1 ELMAAATPRG
11 RQWRESSAFGRAV
24 RLLQRLEEQCGD
36 PRLASSP
43 PSLQDLLPRTAQLL
57 REVAHARQAGGG
69 GGPEGPGG
77 AKDFLVVYLANLEA
91 KSRQVAALLPPR
103 GRKTANDELFREGS
117 RLRRQLAK
125 LTLIFSHMCAEL
137 GALFPGGK
145 YCGHTYQLNEVPAHT
160 FWRDHCGARCVLP
173 WAEFELL
180 LCICHPV
187 EPGCTTLALRCTI
200 DLTCSGHVSMFEFD
214 IFTRLFQPWPTLLK
228 NWQLLAVN
236 HPGYMAFLTY
246 DEVRARLQTYRD
258 KPGSYLYPDG
268 KNHNPD
274 LTELCQMKPHQHVHV
289 SEEQLQLYWAMDST
303 FELCKI
309 CAESNKDVKVEPC
322 GHLLCSRCLAAWQRS
337 DSQTCP
343 FCRCKIKGQEAVI
356 IHELKASATAK
367 DSEDSNDNEG
377 ELQQVTPSTLPLPP
391 RLDLPPESPRS
402 KYQLK
407 VAPLALPRLR
417 APLTLPRFWT
427 EASASLEI
435 TSSPQA
441 REGTR

>member
-1 ELMAAATPRG
+1 MAAAAPRG
-11 RQWRESSAFGRAV
+11 RQWRESKAFGRAV

-43 PSLQDLLPRTAQLL
+43 PSLRDLLPRTAQLL
-57 REVAHARQAGGG
+57 REVAHARRAGGG
-69 GGPEGPGG
+69 DGPEGPGG

-103 GRKTANDELFREGS
+103 GRKTTNDELFREGS

-145 YCGHTYQLNEVPAHT
+145 YCGHTYQLTKVPAHT

-180 LCICHPV
+180 LCLCHPV
-187 EPGCTTLALRCTI
+187 EPGCTTLALRSTI

-214 IFTRLFQPWPTLLK
+214 IFTRLFQLRLPAQLHSPGAVGHRIRELR
-228 NWQLLAVN
+228 WQ
-236 HPGYMAFLTY
+236 HPADHPCQQTSVPGTPG
-246 DEVRARLQTYRD
+246 RTKGRL
-258 KPGSYLYPDG
+258 
-268 KNHNPD
+268 
-274 LTELCQMKPHQHVHV
+274 
-289 SEEQLQLYWAMDST
+289 EQLQLYWAMDST

-322 GHLLCSRCLAAWQRS
+322 GHLLCSRCLATWQHS

-343 FCRCKIKGQEAVI
+343 FCRCKIKGQAAVI
-356 IHELKASATAK
+356 IHELKASATAE
-367 DSEDSNDNEG
+367 DSEDSNDNGG
-377 ELQQVTPSTLPLPP
+377 ELQQVTPSPPPLPP
-391 RLDLPPESPRS
+391 RLDLPPASPRS

-441 REGTR
+441 REGTRGNS

>member
-1 ELMAAATPRG
+1 MAAAALRG
-11 RQWRESSAFGRAV
+11 RQWRESRAFGRAV

-43 PSLQDLLPRTAQLL
+43 PSLRDLLPRTAQLL

-77 AKDFLVVYLANLEA
+77 AMDFLVVYLANLEA

-137 GALFPGGK
+137 GALFPEGK
-145 YCGHTYQLNEVPAHT
+145 YCGHTYQLTEVPAHT

-173 WAEFELL
+173 WAEFEPL
-180 LCICHPV
+180 LCLCHPV
-187 EPGCTTLALRCTI
+187 EPGCTTLALRSTI

-356 IHELKASATAK
+356 IHELKASAAAE
-367 DSEDSNDNEG
+367 DSEDSNGNEG
-377 ELQQVTPSTLPLPP
+377 GLQQVTPSTLPLPP

-407 VAPLALPRLR
+407 VKLLKGNSPPSAP
-417 APLTLPRFWT
+417 
-427 EASASLEI
+427 
-435 TSSPQA
+435 
-441 REGTR
+441 EGPTKAW